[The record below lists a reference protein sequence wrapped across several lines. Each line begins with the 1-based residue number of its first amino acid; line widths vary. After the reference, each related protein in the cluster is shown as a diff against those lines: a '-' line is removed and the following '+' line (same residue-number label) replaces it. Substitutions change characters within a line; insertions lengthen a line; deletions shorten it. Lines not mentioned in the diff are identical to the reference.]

1 MSFNHVPVL
10 LDEVIQN
17 MPFSENAVYLDGTLG
32 GGGHSEAILKKA
44 LKGSKLFGID
54 RDMEALAFA
63 SERLKSFEGFKALHG
78 NFMDFNS
85 LIAEDVMFDGILLD
99 LGVSSY
105 QIDSAER
112 GFSYHEDAPLDMR
125 MDRSRGISASEYLN
139 SVSEKD
145 FAKILY
151 DYADEKWASRIAS
164 TLIKRR
170 EIKPLKT
177 TFDLVEVVDAA
188 IPKAVR
194 MKDSAHPARRTFQAV
209 RIEVNQELAP
219 LAETLERMA
228 KRLKTG
234 GRLLVISFH
243 SIEDRLVKSC
253 FQRLNNPCICDRR
266 APVCVCG
273 RKQLVRI
280 IKGSPFSAGEDEL
293 KANSR
298 AHSAKLRVVERV

>member
-1 MSFNHVPVL
+1 MSFKHVPVL
-10 LDEVIQN
+10 LKEVIEN
-17 MPFSENAVYLDGTLG
+17 MPFKENAVYLDGTLG
-32 GGGHSEAILKKA
+32 GGGHSEDILRNSF
-44 LKGSKLFGID
+44 KGSRLYGID
-54 RDMEALAFA
+54 RDMEALSFA
-63 SERLKSFEGFKALHG
+63 SERLKAFEGFKAVHG
-78 NFMDFNS
+78 NFMDFDS

-99 LGVSSY
+99 LGVSSH
-105 QIDSAER
+105 QIDVAER
-112 GFSYHEDAPLDMR
+112 GFSYHENAPLDMR
-125 MDRSRGISASEYLN
+125 MDRSCGISAEEYLN

-151 DYADEKWASRIAS
+151 EYADEKWASRIAA

-170 EIKPLKT
+170 QERPLKT

-209 RIEVNQELAP
+209 RIEINQELAP
-219 LAETLERMA
+219 LSDTLERMA
-228 KRLKTG
+228 KRLKIG

-243 SIEDRLVKSC
+243 SIEDRLVKAC

-266 APVCVCG
+266 APICVCG
-273 RKQLVRI
+273 RKQIAKIV
-280 IKGSPFSAGEDEL
+280 KGSPFSASDAEL
-293 KANSR
+293 RDNSR